1 MAIARD
7 KFWIFGVRAHQDDIY
22 LGRYKADTWSR
33 ITPAEAAFM
42 LDVPNLMLINCDGIP
57 VPFSCDAYGY
67 AESFIALDKVYWSA
81 TGSAGFRLGIEEKF
95 ICDLAE
101 KYPNVCG
108 TMLDDLFHPF
118 KDDPRANEKVIAIL
132 DEVRTG
138 LNKACRPM
146 DLYMV
151 WYTHQIDSPH
161 IDVLNHVDGFSIWTS
176 DYTKLTELEKN
187 FEILERK
194 FPNKKKMLGIYM
206 YSFLEGKPIPNE
218 YMEIQCELGLRLMKE
233 GRLDGMI
240 FEDNAVMGIGLP
252 SELWL
257 RDWIK
262 KVKNTPIPD

>member
-118 KDDPRANEKVIAIL
+118 RCTLLP
-132 DEVRTG
+132 DERIS
-138 LNKACRPM
+138 LCYDA
-146 DLYMV
+146 
-151 WYTHQIDSPH
+151 
-161 IDVLNHVDGFSIWTS
+161 
-176 DYTKLTELEKN
+176 
-187 FEILERK
+187 RK
-194 FPNKKKMLGIYM
+194 
-206 YSFLEGKPIPNE
+206 E
-218 YMEIQCELGLRLMKE
+218 
-233 GRLDGMI
+233 
-240 FEDNAVMGIGLP
+240 A
-252 SELWL
+252 
-257 RDWIK
+257 
-262 KVKNTPIPD
+262 

>member
-1 MAIARD
+1 
-7 KFWIFGVRAHQDDIY
+7 
-22 LGRYKADTWSR
+22 
-33 ITPAEAAFM
+33 
-42 LDVPNLMLINCDGIP
+42 
-57 VPFSCDAYGY
+57 
-67 AESFIALDKVYWSA
+67 
-81 TGSAGFRLGIEEKF
+81 
-95 ICDLAE
+95 
-101 KYPNVCG
+101 
-108 TMLDDLFHPF
+108 
-118 KDDPRANEKVIAIL
+118 
-132 DEVRTG
+132 
-138 LNKACRPM
+138 
-146 DLYMV
+146 MV